1 MNVSQNLRGT
11 PAFRLRVALVV
22 ITMVLSVFGV
32 RLLQLQALDEQQ
44 LAQRAAANGTQQVV
58 LPAERGDIVD
68 RNGAPLAVSVAGLM
82 IVADPTMTAPRAEEI
97 ASLLTK
103 RLGVDYFETLERL
116 RKPDTRFQY
125 IARRVPSTQATE
137 VIDEIAEKGW
147 LGLSTRPDPVRK
159 YPAKDVA
166 ANLIGFL
173 GDEGKPAAGLEQVF
187 NNQLAGRDG
196 SDTFQIG
203 GGNRIPL
210 GENSRVK
217 PHNGERLEITIDR
230 DAQWYAQKMLRNV
243 IRDTRAES
251 ATLVAID
258 TRTGELL
265 AFADSPTFDA
275 NRGSK
280 ASEDEWGS
288 RGLSNVYEPGSVQKV
303 LTAAALIEEGKV
315 SPATRITVPRS
326 LPVLDREIGDYF
338 DHGRIRL
345 TLAGVIAK
353 SSNIGTVLAA
363 RQISSEVL
371 DSYLRKFGL
380 GSRTGVGLPGE
391 TRGLLAPGNTWSELT
406 HATIAFG
413 QGLSVNALQ
422 MAAAVN
428 TIANGGE
435 YISPS
440 LVKGRATTTAGTD
453 VGTDTATRRRVI
465 SEDTADQVTEMMEMV
480 TTEGAGTAMRARIAG
495 YSVAGKT
502 GTAQQVGD
510 TCKCYDGSLAVS
522 FAGFAPADDPRFT
535 VYAVVQKPKAGASGG
550 GTAGPIVRQML
561 NYLLQKYA
569 VPPTNTPPADLPV
582 EW

>member
-1 MNVSQNLRGT
+1 M
-11 PAFRLRVALVV
+11 RLRAALVV
-22 ITMVLSVFGV
+22 ITMVLSFFGV
-32 RLLQLQALDEQQ
+32 RLLQVQALDEQQ
-44 LAQRAAANGTQQVV
+44 LAQRAAANGTTKVI

-82 IVADPTMTAPRAEEI
+82 IVADPAMTGPNAEKI
-97 ASLLTK
+97 ASLLAK
-103 RLGVDYFETLERL
+103 RLDVDYFEALERL

-125 IARRVPSTQATE
+125 IARRVPSTQATQVVE
-137 VIDEIAEKGW
+137 EIAERGW
-147 LGLSTRPDPVRK
+147 LGVSTRPDAVRK

-173 GDEGKPAAGLEQVF
+173 GNEGKPAGGLEAVF
-187 NNQLAGRDG
+187 NEQLAGRDG
-196 SDTFQIG
+196 SDTYQVG

-210 GENSRVK
+210 GDNTQVK
-217 PHNGERLEITIDR
+217 PRDGEPLEVTLDR
-230 DAQWYAQKMLRNV
+230 DAQWYAQKMLRNTV
-243 IRDTRAES
+243 HDTKAES
-251 ATLVAID
+251 ATLVALD
-258 TRTGELL
+258 TRTGEVL
-265 AFADSPTFDA
+265 ALADYPTFDA

-280 ASEDEWGS
+280 VTEDEWGS
-288 RGLSNVYEPGSVQKV
+288 RGLSNVYEPGSVEKV

-315 SPATRITVPRS
+315 SPSTRITVPGE
-326 LPVLDREIGDYF
+326 LPVLDRKIGDYF

-363 RQISSEVL
+363 RQISSVVL

-380 GSRTGVGLPGE
+380 GSRTGIGIPGE
-391 TRGLLAPGNTWSELT
+391 TRGLLPPGDTWSELT

-422 MAAAVN
+422 MAVAVN
-428 TIANGGE
+428 TIANDGE

-440 LVKGRATTTAGTD
+440 VVKGRATTSGGAD

-465 SEDTADQVTEMMEMV
+465 SPETAKQVTEMMEMV
-480 TTEGAGTAMRARIAG
+480 TTEGAGTAMRARIDG
-495 YSVAGKT
+495 YRVAGKT
-502 GTAQQVGD
+502 GTAQQVGE

-535 VYAVVQKPKAGASGG
+535 VYAVVQKPRAGASGG

-561 NYLLQKYA
+561 NYLLQKYG
-569 VPPTNTPPADLPV
+569 VPPTNTPPANLPV